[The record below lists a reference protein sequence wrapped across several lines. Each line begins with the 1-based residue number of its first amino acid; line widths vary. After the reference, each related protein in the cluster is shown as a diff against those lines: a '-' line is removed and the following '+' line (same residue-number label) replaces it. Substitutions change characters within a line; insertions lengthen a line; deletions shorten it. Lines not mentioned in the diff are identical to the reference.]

1 MRLRYLPMMFRMI
14 HLGILRQGQIHTR
27 VVPSTRIK
35 HPPVEQAIQ
44 QAWEQALS
52 RPGVRL
58 FDGPVCRM
66 ESINWQKEE
75 LWICLS
81 QTSYRI
87 VVGTN
92 FANPDFADIYGPE
105 VMANPL
111 GVSTLVLTRDQYL
124 MMGRRNDS
132 VAYYPNRVHPF
143 AGSLEVQAES
153 IDLFDNVQRELR
165 EEIGLTPAEVESIR
179 FLGLA
184 EDLNLRHPESL
195 FLTRTCLTRE
205 QIRSRLDPAEHHNTW
220 SVPALVEP
228 VSQVLDS
235 PDALT
240 PIAQSLLF
248 CWLKLP
254 SLVR

>member
-1 MRLRYLPMMFRMI
+1 MLAMMFRMI
-14 HLGILRQGQIHTR
+14 HLGTLRQGQIHTR
-27 VVPSTRIK
+27 FVPSTRIQ
-35 HPPVEQAIQ
+35 HPKVEPAIQ
-44 QAWEQALS
+44 RAWEEALS

-66 ESINWQKEE
+66 ESMHWQGED
-75 LWICLS
+75 LWIDLS

-87 VVGTN
+87 VIGTN
-92 FANPDFADIYGPE
+92 FANPHFADTYGPH

-111 GVSTLVLTRDQYL
+111 GVSTLVLTADKYL

-143 AGSLEVQAES
+143 AGSLEVQADP
-153 IDLFDNVQRELR
+153 IDLFHNIRRELR
-165 EEIGLTPAEVESIR
+165 EEIGLTSAEIESII
-179 FLGLA
+179 FIGLA

-195 FLTRTCLTRE
+195 FLTRTYLTRRE
-205 QIRSRLDPAEHHNTW
+205 IEARLDPAEHQNTW
-220 SVPALVEP
+220 SIHASVEP
-228 VSQVLDS
+228 VRQILDS

-254 SLVR
+254 FLMS